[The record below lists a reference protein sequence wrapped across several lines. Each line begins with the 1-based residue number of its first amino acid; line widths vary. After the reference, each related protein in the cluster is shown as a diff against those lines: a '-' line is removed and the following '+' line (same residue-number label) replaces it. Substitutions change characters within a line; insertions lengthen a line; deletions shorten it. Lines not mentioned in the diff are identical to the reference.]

1 MIKIMW
7 HGLSQY
13 ELSLLY
19 RIFSDASTAL
29 MNKKCTVNDCETCE
43 TQQLCKDLSN
53 SADYVAKLLTRKR
66 S

>member
-7 HGLSQY
+7 HGLTPY

-19 RIFSDASTAL
+19 RILSDARTSL
-29 MNKKCTVNDCETCE
+29 MRRKCTANVCASC
-43 TQQLCKDLSN
+43 QVCQLCKDLSN
-53 SADYVAKLLTRKR
+53 AADYVSTLITGKR

>member
-7 HGLSQY
+7 HGFTQY
-13 ELSLLY
+13 ELSLLH
-19 RIFSDASTAL
+19 RIFLDASKAL
-29 MNKKCTVNDCETCE
+29 MDKKCIVNDCEACE
-43 TQQLCKDLSN
+43 VRYLCKDLST